1 MRLNMNMIKII
12 RYGFIAIV
20 IAAAL
25 GAYYYHHHGNNL
37 LALKLLTTAT
47 LFTGASL
54 RPEIY
59 ATKSSAKFFIGF
71 IIIMSILIALSLFRT
86 YHRDLLFNTIAPF
99 MRRIL
104 GR

>member
-1 MRLNMNMIKII
+1 MIKIV

-25 GAYYYHHHGNNL
+25 GAYYYHYHGNNL
-37 LALKLLTTAT
+37 LALKLLTTAM

-71 IIIMSILIALSLFRT
+71 IIMMSMIGAL
-86 YHRDLLFNTIAPF
+86 LLLSIYDRQWFYTTLAPF
-99 MRRIL
+99 MRKIL